1 MERLDSLESQLSE
14 ASDSAFELRCYKY
27 STYGYPVRIVC
38 ASFHE
43 GDLVENWKPL
53 NNAIATTLQAQIQD
67 PVERYNIY
75 LLIFES
81 DISTE
86 LRAAIENDRYCCRK
100 IVVRE
105 PMPKNDDTL
114 ETYVENRLFHFV
126 GSASPQEKLQSVQS
140 LIYSTDPS
148 GQLFQLIANLKA
160 HISAEDAQRAINI
173 S

>member
-14 ASDSAFELRCYKY
+14 ALDSAFRLRCYTY
-27 STYGYPVRIVC
+27 STYGYLVRIIC
-38 ASFHE
+38 ASFPE
-43 GDLVENWKPL
+43 GDLGEKWEPL

-67 PVERYNIY
+67 TVERYNIY

-81 DISTE
+81 DILME
-86 LRAAIENDRYCCRK
+86 LRAVIESDRYCCRK

-105 PMPKNDDTL
+105 SMPENDDLLKTL
-114 ETYVENRLFHFV
+114 VENRLFRFV
-126 GSASPQEKLQSVQS
+126 GHADSPDNLQSVQT

-160 HISAEDAQRAINI
+160 RISPEEAQRAIEI
-173 S
+173 L